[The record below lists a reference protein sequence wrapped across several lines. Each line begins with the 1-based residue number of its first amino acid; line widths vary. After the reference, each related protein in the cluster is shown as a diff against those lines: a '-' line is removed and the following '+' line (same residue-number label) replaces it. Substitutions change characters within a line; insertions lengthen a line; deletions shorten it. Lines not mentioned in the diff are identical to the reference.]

1 MFQVLKCNEIKIDSM
16 SFIDVQTLAIAD
28 LHKQIS
34 TETPLNTDAIVFV
47 PNGSSNKEP
56 INSKKIQELDP
67 QRTP

>member
-1 MFQVLKCNEIKIDSM
+1 M